1 MGAEAEAPPTCVLIS
16 DGSVPCREV
25 GDMSKFVR
33 VLQLPPEK
41 HRRSLP
47 RQVGTNLM
55 AAMGAVQQLCSP
67 AASSPA
73 GQVPSQCPLPTA
85 NHLPSMSC

>member
-1 MGAEAEAPPTCVLIS
+1 
-16 DGSVPCREV
+16 
-25 GDMSKFVR
+25 MSKLVR
-33 VLQLPPEK
+33 VLQLPLEK

-73 GQVPSQCPLPTA
+73 GQVPSQRPLPTA
-85 NHLPSMSC
+85 TNLPSMSC